1 MEQISFVRSR
11 RNSASLN
18 LIVRRQKLL
27 RHSNLAFAAATLEIC
42 VPIIVALCYWRLP
55 RFRRNFA
62 VVLGALTPFFVT
74 YSVICAFYP
83 FRDKTN
89 PWGEAPLH
97 AAQQM
102 SILPYI
108 ATIGVG
114 IGLSFLSGPP
124 NLLGRYFF
132 GLLAAP
138 IAFIVLAIIGTIFA
152 TV

>member
-1 MEQISFVRSR
+1 
-11 RNSASLN
+11 
-18 LIVRRQKLL
+18 L
-27 RHSNLAFAAATLEIC
+27 RHSNLTLAAASLEIC
-42 VPIIVALCYWRLP
+42 VPIVTALCYWQLP

-74 YSVICAFYP
+74 YTVICAFYP

-89 PWGEAPLH
+89 PWGDAPFH

-102 SILPYI
+102 SILPYT

-138 IAFIVLAIIGTIFA
+138 IAFIILAIIGTIFA